1 MGAIKQLDIGID
13 MYIRG
18 AYGRKYATKDAV
30 LADWHAGKDF
40 QSTSSGR
47 YLSKR
52 DSGTLKSAGYV
63 ALGIVLSDGGFATIE
78 L

>member
-1 MGAIKQLDIGID
+1 MGAIKNLEIGMD

-18 AYGRKYATKDAV
+18 AYGRKYATKDAM

-47 YLSKR
+47 YLSIR
-52 DSGTLKSAGYV
+52 DSCTLEEAGYV
-63 ALGIVLSDGGFATIE
+63 ALGLVLTGGGFAVID